1 LFISDIHL
9 GSRNCQADLLL
20 DFLRH
25 HDAETIYLVGDI
37 FDGWRLKR
45 SWYWPQS
52 HNDIVQKLLRKVRKG
67 TRVIYIPGNHDDFV
81 RAYAG
86 LLFGGI
92 EIAENAIHELA
103 DGRRFLV
110 IHALGA
116 SCEMAG
122 SSRGWLAPARRGS
135 TPVPRVS
142 LRRMDA

>member
-1 LFISDIHL
+1 MSEAKIYRTLFISDIHL

-67 TRVIYIPGNHDDFV
+67 SVSSTFQATTTISSALMPGCFSGGLKSLKTPSMNLPTDGAFSSSTGTSSISWRVMRN
-81 RAYAG
+81 
-86 LLFGGI
+86 
-92 EIAENAIHELA
+92 
-103 DGRRFLV
+103 
-110 IHALGA
+110 
-116 SCEMAG
+116 
-122 SSRGWLAPARRGS
+122 GWLFSGIGLMRPLSR
-135 TPVPRVS
+135 
-142 LRRMDA
+142 